1 MNRAP
6 RLHASRARF
15 SPPQP
20 ADMLDEPVHS
30 DSSASNEGEATKP
43 SETILRQEIETGMEQ
58 LRRPTSGLLLSA
70 MSAGLDV
77 GFGPLMVTTVLAIS
91 PEETLTTRLVSALAY
106 SIGFVIVILGKS
118 ELFTEH
124 TTLAILPL
132 LSGQTTM
139 RRVAR
144 LWSVVYAGNLIGAL
158 AFAALAVTLG
168 PGLHLFTIADIG
180 RLCDRITQF
189 GGWVIFGS
197 GVAAGW
203 MMGLVS
209 WLVTAARDTV
219 GQVLLI
225 VLVAGSISFL
235 HLHHSI
241 AGSVE
246 VLMGVLTGQV
256 TPLGFA
262 RVLALATAGNAV
274 GGIVLVAGVKYGHVT
289 KA

>member
-1 MNRAP
+1 
-6 RLHASRARF
+6 
-15 SPPQP
+15 
-20 ADMLDEPVHS
+20 MLDEPVHS
-30 DSSASNEGEATKP
+30 DAGAASSSPDEGDATKP
-43 SETILRQEIETGMEQ
+43 GETILRQEIETGMEQ

-70 MSAGLDV
+70 VSAGLDV
-77 GFGPLMVTTVLAIS
+77 GFG
-91 PEETLTTRLVSALAY
+91 TLTSRLVTALAY

-144 LWSVVYAGNLIGAL
+144 LWAMVYAGNLIGAM
-158 AFAALAVTLG
+158 AFAALAVALG
-168 PGLHLFTIADIG
+168 PGLHLFTAADVA
-180 RLCDRITQF
+180 RLCDDITAF
-189 GGWVIFGS
+189 GAWVIFGS

-225 VLVAGSISFL
+225 ILVTGAISFL

-246 VLMGVLTGQV
+246 VLMGVWTGHV
-256 TPLGFA
+256 SPLGFA
-262 RVLALATAGNAV
+262 RFLGLATAGNAI
-274 GGIVLVAGVKYGHVT
+274 GGIVLVAGVKYGHVR